1 MIKIKPTNDSKLIN
15 KLIINNLIEDLFN
28 YLSYLYLISYFYQ
41 LYYFIIISINSF
53 INFSI

>member
-41 LYYFIIISINSF
+41 LY
-53 INFSI
+53 